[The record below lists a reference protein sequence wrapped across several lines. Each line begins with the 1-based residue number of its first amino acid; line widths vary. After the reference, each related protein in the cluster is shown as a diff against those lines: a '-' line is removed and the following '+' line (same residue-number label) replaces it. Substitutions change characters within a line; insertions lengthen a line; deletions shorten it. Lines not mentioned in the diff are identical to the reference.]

1 MISNYLKKISIIN
14 YKNIVDK
21 EYNLDPKINC
31 FVGNNGV
38 GKTNILDS
46 IYHLALGKSY
56 FNLRNDQLINKNEDF
71 MVIDGLFDLNGKKE
85 NIICSIKR
93 GDKKNLKR
101 NGKTYKKFS
110 NHIGLIP
117 VVLISPYDN
126 DLINEGSSERR
137 KFIDSI
143 ISQNNKEYLIN
154 LIAYSRVIQNRN
166 SLLKQY
172 NKSVDFDLDTIKI
185 YDDQIIKLSEPIFMA
200 RKNFFNDFKDLVIE
214 KYDQISENQEEI
226 SIQYKSDLFENDIEN
241 LIENSFQKDVI
252 LQYTSTGV
260 HKDDFI
266 FNLDGSRIKKFGSQG
281 QQKSFL
287 VALKLAQFEYLKNKT
302 GNSPILLL
310 DDIFD
315 KLDLLRVKKI
325 VEIVNSTNFGQLFL
339 SDTDRDRIEKVL
351 SSLNLSS
358 KNPLWSAIAIINKIE
373 NKTIFDVLDI
383 FWIFN

>member
-56 FNLRNDQLINKNEDF
+56 FNLRNDQLINKNENF

-214 KYDQISENQEEI
+214 KYDQISENQEKI
-226 SIQYKSDLFENDIEN
+226 SIEYKSDLFDSEIKN

-252 LQYTSTGV
+252 LQYTSSGI

-287 VALKLAQFEYLKNKT
+287 IALKLAQFEYLKNKT

-315 KLDLLRVKKI
+315 KLDLIRVKRI

-339 SDTDRDRIEKVL
+339 SDTDRERIEKVL

-358 KNPLWSAIAIINKIE
+358 K
-373 NKTIFDVLDI
+373 IFDV
-383 FWIFN
+383 